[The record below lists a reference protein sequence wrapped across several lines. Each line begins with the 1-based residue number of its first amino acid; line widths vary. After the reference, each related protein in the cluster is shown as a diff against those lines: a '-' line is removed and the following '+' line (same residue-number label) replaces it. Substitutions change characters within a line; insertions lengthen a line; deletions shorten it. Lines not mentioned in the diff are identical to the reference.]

1 MSAAQRTCE
10 RQSYILDLCL
20 DTYSLIE
27 EARRRLSD
35 TVMELYRR
43 SRSREASPDTIA
55 EILNDV
61 INLPV
66 NCLEQATFLTE
77 SNLRL
82 DISPLLAEV
91 GLLQEECRL
100 VAKDITNRKVKGE
113 NNEESLDISTLQST
127 CRLLRLWLER
137 RMHNLRQV
145 RNAYKACNLMPVA
158 TTLKVSCTYN
168 FNRKKVMFFG
178 VPIVECA
185 QKFCRILRA
194 NDRSSR
200 SNSIN

>member
-1 MSAAQRTCE
+1 MSGAQRTCE
-10 RQSYILDLCL
+10 RQSYIVDLCL

-55 EILNDV
+55 EIVNDV

-137 RMHNLRQV
+137 RMQNLRQV
-145 RNAYKACNLMPVA
+145 
-158 TTLKVSCTYN
+158 
-168 FNRKKVMFFG
+168 
-178 VPIVECA
+178 
-185 QKFCRILRA
+185 
-194 NDRSSR
+194 
-200 SNSIN
+200 